1 MDLKKMSTFI
11 IFTCSIGLI
20 FELAYLRNSFYIPMC
35 ITLNLNNEEFG
46 WLSSIYSI
54 SAAVTYLIGGF
65 LSDRIHS
72 RISLFLPLF
81 FTGIIGIIFSTIPN
95 YPVLKILFFLMGI
108 TSIMTLFSFIVK
120 VFYKFGDE
128 LGHGKVFGAME
139 SGKGIIGGII
149 FLLMLALFN
158 GLGGGEFGFKWI
170 ILAYSLINII
180 LGVSVILI
188 VPDEYIYLK
197 NEIKISP
204 LKQLLMV
211 LKNKQILFLGG
222 MVFVAYSFYGI
233 LSFFPMFFIENF
245 DIAVN
250 KMMLFASARYI
261 IQILAPILA
270 GFFADKINSSYKS
283 MLLGLSLCFVIG
295 ILMLSS
301 IGNKKLSSWILFLYL
316 ILNFLVY
323 GMKVYYYSCLS
334 EIKIDKRFIGTAIG
348 IVACIGFSPD
358 LFNYKMI
365 GMWIDNGIAGYEKL
379 MEYMIG
385 LSLFGIMI
393 AIIAIKRKKERKLI
407 KKF

>member
-1 MDLKKMSTFI
+1 
-11 IFTCSIGLI
+11 
-20 FELAYLRNSFYIPMC
+20 
-35 ITLNLNNEEFG
+35 
-46 WLSSIYSI
+46 
-54 SAAVTYLIGGF
+54 
-65 LSDRIHS
+65 
-72 RISLFLPLF
+72 
-81 FTGIIGIIFSTIPN
+81 
-95 YPVLKILFFLMGI
+95 
-108 TSIMTLFSFIVK
+108 
-120 VFYKFGDE
+120 
-128 LGHGKVFGAME
+128 
-139 SGKGIIGGII
+139 
-149 FLLMLALFN
+149 
-158 GLGGGEFGFKWI
+158 
-170 ILAYSLINII
+170 
-180 LGVSVILI
+180 
-188 VPDEYIYLK
+188 
-197 NEIKISP
+197 
-204 LKQLLMV
+204 
-211 LKNKQILFLGG
+211 

-245 DIAVN
+245 DIAAN